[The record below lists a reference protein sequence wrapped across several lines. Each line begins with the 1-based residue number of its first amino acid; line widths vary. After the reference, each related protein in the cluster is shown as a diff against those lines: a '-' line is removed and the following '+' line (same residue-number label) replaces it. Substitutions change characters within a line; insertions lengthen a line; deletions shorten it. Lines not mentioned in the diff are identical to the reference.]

1 MTVMTETDV
10 GSYFANMLLG
20 FGLETF
26 PSLIDNK
33 KGVAI
38 ESDFADRQWLCIE

>member
-1 MTVMTETDV
+1 MLRINYDFWGGIS
-10 GSYFANMLLG
+10 GSDFANMLLG

-38 ESDFADRQWLCIE
+38 ESDFADRR